1 MTNVPRTKVLWFGS
15 GDVSEFEGRLKT
27 LGGLQLS
34 PVANERELIDE
45 LSTARAA
52 VFEFDG
58 NIPAYIARIRRTRE
72 FALQNGVLIVLVNG
86 KGVDPEVFQVATT
99 RVFADTGRPY
109 GPEYAPFR
117 PIRAFRD
124 DLCRAAHE
132 ISIWQP
138 GPTSNSSMKIK
149 GKFNADH
156 ESLLRRGFSDLQSIE
171 VSILTEGKSGARVYS
186 VTPLKQPR
194 TPFLA
199 KIDETDRIAAEADR
213 YFKYVNKTV
222 GFNNRPNLD
231 TARTVFTPSV
241 SILVEDFLERARPIY
256 DVLPNSTPATLI
268 SSIFE
273 GALRNWRRDSKSKRL
288 KLSHDVVHLEK
299 ILKLR
304 KPTFFAAA
312 ERAKRT
318 LESPFDGEEL
328 LSSCDEVETLSCTCN
343 RIHGDLHAGNIY
355 ITSGSSE
362 AILIDFY
369 KTDEGPTVLDPACLE
384 VDIVFNRAK
393 AISHALALKLYKVP
407 LELPSVHIALNS
419 KQIWL
424 LDTVRAI
431 RMFGFADM
439 DRRAYTFA
447 VSCYLIRYASFDDS
461 GTAGFHML
469 RRFRKSQLIRAGIDP
484 LVRNFWFGH
493 ADKSMDRVYAEEL
506 LSDAAWLQELV
517 EKAGLGFDIP
527 PSLLGL
533 HGLQNKVT
541 QAA

>member
-1 MTNVPRTKVLWFGS
+1 MTNAHRTKVLWFGS
-15 GDVSEFEGRLKT
+15 GDVTEFGGRLQT

-34 PVANERELIDE
+34 PVFSERELIDG
-45 LSTARAA
+45 LSMARAA

-72 FALQNGVLIVLVNG
+72 LALQNGVLIALVNG
-86 KGVDPEVFQVATT
+86 DGVDPEAFQVVTT
-99 RVFADTGRPY
+99 RAFADAGRPY
-109 GPEYAPFR
+109 GPEYATFR
-117 PIRAFRD
+117 PIRAFRG

-156 ESLLRRGFSDLQSIE
+156 ESLLRRGFSDFESIE

-194 TPFLA
+194 MPFLA
-199 KIDETDRIAAEADR
+199 KVDETDRIAAEADR
-213 YFKYVNKTV
+213 YFKYVSKTV

-231 TARTVFTPSV
+231 TDRTVFTPSL

-256 DVLPNSTPATLI
+256 DVLPNSTPAILI

-299 ILKLR
+299 ILR
-304 KPTFFAAA
+304 RRNPTFFAAA
-312 ERAKRT
+312 ERAKQI
-318 LESPFDGEEL
+318 LESPFDGEQL
-328 LSSCDEVETLSCTCN
+328 LSACDAVKTLSCTCN

-355 ITSGSSE
+355 ITSGSSD

-369 KTDEGPTVLDPACLE
+369 KTDEGPSVLDPACLE
-384 VDIVFNRAK
+384 VDIVFNRAR
-393 AISHALALKLYKVP
+393 AISHALARKLYEVP
-407 LELPSVHIALNS
+407 LELPSVHTALNS
-419 KQIWL
+419 KHLWL

-461 GTAGFHML
+461 GTAASRAIASCIASH
-469 RRFRKSQLIRAGIDP
+469 LIRHLLDE
-484 LVRNFWFGH
+484 N
-493 ADKSMDRVYAEEL
+493 EE
-506 LSDAAWLQELV
+506 
-517 EKAGLGFDIP
+517 
-527 PSLLGL
+527 
-533 HGLQNKVT
+533 
-541 QAA
+541 